1 MAAPDADVIAPPHPS
16 DETSQVCGVN
26 VAFGV
31 VGGKWKPTIL
41 WLLSTG
47 RRRFAELRR
56 GMPGISE
63 KVLAQPLSDLQ
74 RDGLVD
80 RRQYPG
86 YPLHV
91 EYLLTDDGRRLEAA
105 LDAVA
110 AWGDAYVKTAAGGR
124 RRTDLSRGGV
134 PRRGYGAV
142 G

>member
-1 MAAPDADVIAPPHPS
+1 MAAPDTEVIAQPHPS
-16 DETSQVCGVN
+16 DEPHQVCGVN

-47 RRRFAELRR
+47 RHRFAELRR

-63 KVLAQPLSDLQ
+63 KVLAQQLGDLQ

-91 EYLLTDDGRRLEAA
+91 EYLLTDDGQRLEAA

-110 AWGDAYVKTAAGGR
+110 AWGDAYVRTVAGGQPR
-124 RRTDLSRGGV
+124 SVRGPDGGYESG
-134 PRRGYGAV
+134 PRAG
-142 G
+142 